1 MHPSMVCI
9 APEVH
14 IRIKHSKVD
23 QRRHLRSSTRKITD
37 NLNDLQDNRHLR
49 AIAVFQQRN

>member
-37 NLNDLQDNRHLR
+37 NLNDLQD
-49 AIAVFQQRN
+49 IDTYVQ